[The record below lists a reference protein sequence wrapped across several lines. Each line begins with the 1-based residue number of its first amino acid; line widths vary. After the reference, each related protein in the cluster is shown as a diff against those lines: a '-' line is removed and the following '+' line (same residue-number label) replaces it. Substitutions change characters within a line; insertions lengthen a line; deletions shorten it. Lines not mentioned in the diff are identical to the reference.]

1 MKYRKFG
8 SLDWNVS
15 EIGLGCWQIGADWG
29 EVREDKAKEVL
40 KSSFENGVNFF
51 DTADVYG
58 MGRSE
63 KFVGEFIKSVSERI
77 YVATKAGRQ
86 INPHVAEGYYNKEL
100 MESYVDQS
108 LSNLNVET
116 IDLLQMHCPPT
127 EVYSSDHTFDMLD
140 HLVSK
145 GKIQHYGFSVQTVD
159 EALACIKRPNT
170 KSIQVIFN
178 IFRQKPAEKLFEIAK
193 EKKVAI
199 IVRVPLA
206 SGLLTGK
213 FSKDSSFA
221 PDDHRNYNINGDA
234 FDVGETFSGV
244 NFNKALDA
252 VEDLKNIL
260 PTEITLSQLSLRWIL
275 MHDAVSVVIPGAKN
289 KDHVNLN
296 TSSSNI
302 NDISSLMDKISN
314 IYTEYF
320 FDDVHHR
327 W

>member
-29 EVREDKAKEVL
+29 EVSEDKAKEVL

-86 INPHVAEGYYNKEL
+86 INPHVAEGYYDKAL
-100 MESYVDQS
+100 METYVDQS

-260 PTEITLSQLSLRWIL
+260 PTDITLSQLSLRWIL

-302 NDISSLMDKISN
+302 NEISSLMDKISN

>member
-29 EVREDKAKEVL
+29 EVSEDKAKEVL

-252 VEDLKNIL
+252 VEDLKSIL
-260 PTEITLSQLSLRWIL
+260 PTDITLSQLSLRWIL

-302 NDISSLMDKISN
+302 NEISSLMDKISN

>member
-29 EVREDKAKEVL
+29 EVSEDKAKEVL
-40 KSSFENGVNFF
+40 KSSLENGVNFF

-63 KFVGEFIKSVSERI
+63 KFVGEFIKSLSERI

-252 VEDLKNIL
+252 VEDLKSIL
-260 PTEITLSQLSLRWIL
+260 PTDITLSQLSLRWIL

-302 NDISSLMDKISN
+302 NEISSLMEKINN